1 MCYPT
6 IQSLMDYDKNRFLG
20 MSYSEQRRERLND
33 VIFDY
38 ISDEET
44 SMEELFDDI
53 IAEVRGSHEYFARYE
68 KKCADLLDKL
78 NAVRDADDA
87 DWEDFWNEAHPE
99 SEEEISSEDC

>member
-6 IQSLMDYDKNRFLG
+6 IQSLMDYDKNRFLN

-68 KKCADLLDKL
+68 QKCSRLLEKF

-87 DWEDFWNEAHPE
+87 DWEDFWN
-99 SEEEISSEDC
+99 SEEETSSEDC

>member
-6 IQSLMDYDKNRFLG
+6 IQTPMEYNQ

-44 SMEELFDDI
+44 SAEELFDDI

-68 KKCADLLDKL
+68 EKCSNLLDKL
-78 NAVRDADDA
+78 NAITFVEGSHA
-87 DWEDFWNEAHPE
+87 DWEDFWN
-99 SEEEISSEDC
+99 STDEELSSSDC

>member
-6 IQSLMDYDKNRFLG
+6 IQTPMDYNS

-68 KKCADLLDKL
+68 QKCSKLLEKL
-78 NAVRDADDA
+78 ETVTEANRA
-87 DWEDFWNEAHPE
+87 DWEDFWN
-99 SEEEISSEDC
+99 STDEELSSSDC

>member
-6 IQSLMDYDKNRFLG
+6 IQTPMNYNSMT
-20 MSYSEQRRERLND
+20 YSQQRRERLND

-44 SMEELFDDI
+44 STEELFDDI

-78 NAVRDADDA
+78 NSVRDADDA
-87 DWEDFWNEAHPE
+87 DWEDFWN
-99 SEEEISSEDC
+99 SEEETSSEDC

>member
-6 IQSLMDYDKNRFLG
+6 IQTSMDYNQ

-68 KKCADLLDKL
+68 KKCSMLLDKL
-78 NAVRDADDA
+78 NAVTEANSA
-87 DWEDFWNEAHPE
+87 DWEDFWN
-99 SEEEISSEDC
+99 STDEELSSSDC

>member
-1 MCYPT
+1 
-6 IQSLMDYDKNRFLG
+6 MDDSQ
-20 MSYSEQRRERLND
+20 MSYSKQRRERLND

-68 KKCADLLDKL
+68 KKCSMLLDKL
-78 NAVRDADDA
+78 NAVTEANSA
-87 DWEDFWNEAHPE
+87 DWEDFWN
-99 SEEEISSEDC
+99 STDEELSSSDC

>member
-1 MCYPT
+1 MNYN
-6 IQSLMDYDKNRFLG
+6 S

-68 KKCADLLDKL
+68 KKCSDLLDKL
-78 NAVRDADDA
+78 NAVTEASDA
-87 DWEDFWNEAHPE
+87 DWEDFWNEDD
-99 SEEEISSEDC
+99 EELSSSDC

>member
-1 MCYPT
+1 MTYA
-6 IQSLMDYDKNRFLG
+6 Q
-20 MSYSEQRRERLND
+20 QRRERLND

-68 KKCADLLDKL
+68 QKCSKLLDKL
-78 NAVRDADDA
+78 ETVTETNRA
-87 DWEDFWNEAHPE
+87 DWEDFWN
-99 SEEEISSEDC
+99 STDEELSSSDC

>member
-1 MCYPT
+1 
-6 IQSLMDYDKNRFLG
+6 MDYDKNRFLN

-68 KKCADLLDKL
+68 QKCSHLLEKF
-78 NAVRDADDA
+78 NAVRDADAD
-87 DWEDFWNEAHPE
+87 DWEDFWN
-99 SEEEISSEDC
+99 STEEEVSSEDC

>member
-6 IQSLMDYDKNRFLG
+6 IQTLMDYDQNRFLG

-38 ISDEET
+38 ISSEET

-68 KKCADLLDKL
+68 KKCSDLLDKL
-78 NAVRDADDA
+78 ETVTEANRA
-87 DWEDFWNEAHPE
+87 DWEDFWNNGD
-99 SEEEISSEDC
+99 EELSSSDC